1 MKKKKNTR
9 KRKVFSCCVT
19 FCFFFEGG
27 ELKRKV
33 LLDEKEEKKCHQIL
47 FSSSSKKTLDRGV
60 FVKTT
65 HKSFLHTHIIYI
77 MPPPF
82 QEDEEDE
89 EEEGKEELFLEETL
103 RAAKWCAFLAG
114 KEIRNAWGTTSSEVK
129 NTKKND
135 VDLVTLTDEKCEKM
149 IKEYIR
155 ERFPDHLIVGEEETA
170 AGGDVIPEMSA
181 KPTWYIDPV
190 DGTTNFIHS
199 YPNSCVSIG
208 LTMKKEPVVGVVF
221 NPITREMFVGVKG
234 RGSQL
239 INVGGNDLNEE
250 TDVKMIRVSSDDVK
264 KR

>member
-1 MKKKKNTR
+1 MRK
-9 KRKVFSCCVT
+9 KRKSVI
-19 FCFFFEGG
+19 
-27 ELKRKV
+27 K
-33 LLDEKEEKKCHQIL
+33 
-47 FSSSSKKTLDRGV
+47 FSSLLRQKKTLDRGV

-89 EEEGKEELFLEETL
+89 EEGKEESFLEETL
-103 RAAKWCAFLAG
+103 RAAKRCAFLAG

-181 KPTWYIDPV
+181 KPTWVHRPSRRNDELYSLVSKLLRLDWF
-190 DGTTNFIHS
+190 DYEERTRRR
-199 YPNSCVSIG
+199 SCV
-208 LTMKKEPVVGVVF
+208 
-221 NPITREMFVGVKG
+221 
-234 RGSQL
+234 
-239 INVGGNDLNEE
+239 
-250 TDVKMIRVSSDDVK
+250 
-264 KR
+264 